1 MKNGT
6 RVQVNPTTFNSFLS
20 FSNGRSE
27 VKWSKC
33 CSVMSDSLQP
43 HELYSPKNSPGQNT
57 GVGSLSLI
65 QGIFQIQQSRGESF
79 YRQRTVLHA
88 ETAQSALT
96 VILRLVI
103 GGLISNI
110 LIVLGTIFSSRI
122 VCFHFLR
129 PVLRIV
135 AATVWA
141 SWVSFSI
148 WDFSIYKTVYGSE
161 YYL

>member
-1 MKNGT
+1 MGLTAMLGT
-6 RVQVNPTTFNSFLS
+6 GAGGGPVRSPTALT
-20 FSNGRSE
+20 
-27 VKWSKC
+27 
-33 CSVMSDSLQP
+33 P
-43 HELYSPKNSPGQNT
+43 
-57 GVGSLSLI
+57 
-65 QGIFQIQQSRGESF
+65 QQSRGESF

-141 SWVSFSI
+141 S
-148 WDFSIYKTVYGSE
+148 
-161 YYL
+161 